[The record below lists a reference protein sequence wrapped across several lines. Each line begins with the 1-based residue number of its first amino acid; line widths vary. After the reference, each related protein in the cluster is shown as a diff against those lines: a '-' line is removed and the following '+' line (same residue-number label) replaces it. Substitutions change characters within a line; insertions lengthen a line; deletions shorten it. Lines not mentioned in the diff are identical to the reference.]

1 MFPSVNRQPASAM
14 WALLALISVLS
25 LAGCGKDSTAQA
37 PGGMPPPE
45 VVAAT
50 VTRADLPL
58 HIEYMAQTAGSREVQ
73 VRARVGGI
81 LLKRAY
87 EEGKRV
93 KEGDLMF
100 VIDPAP
106 FQAALT
112 QAKGALAQAEARLA
126 KARRDQERMAKLF
139 KEGVVSQKDR
149 DDSQTD
155 LQTSAA
161 EVDAAKGKVREAA
174 LNLEYTKV
182 TAPITGITS
191 KETRS
196 EGSLVVA
203 NSDTSLLTTMT
214 RLDPLYVNFSIP
226 GPEFSRMRKLRA
238 ENKIAFDNG
247 DFLVT
252 IALPDGG
259 QYSRS
264 GRINFTDTSVDTNT
278 GVVKLR
284 AEFANP
290 EAEVLPGQFVRVR
303 LNGARL
309 KDVIAIPQA
318 AVLQTQQGALVWVVG
333 QDNVVQPRPVA
344 LGELMGNSYLV
355 ESGLEAGERIITEGV
370 IKVRPGVQVAV
381 RGEATAAQGAAPAQ
395 AGAQGAK

>member
-1 MFPSVNRQPASAM
+1 MLSKLPLRPATAA
-14 WALLALISVLS
+14 WALLALFITAS
-25 LAGCGKDSTAQA
+25 LQGCGKDSPAQA

-45 VVAAT
+45 VVVTT
-50 VTRADLPL
+50 VARTDLPL
-58 HIEYMAQTAGSREVQ
+58 SFEYMGQTAGSREVQ

-81 LLKRAY
+81 LLRRAY

-93 KEGDLMF
+93 KEGELMF

-112 QAKGALAQAEARLA
+112 QAKGALAQSEAKLGKA
-126 KARRDQERMAKLF
+126 KRDQERMAKLF

-149 DDSQTD
+149 DDAQTD
-155 LQTSAA
+155 LQTSSA

-203 NSDTSLLTTMT
+203 NSETSLLTTMT

-226 GPEFSRMRKLRA
+226 GSEFDRMRKLRA
-238 ENKIAFDNG
+238 ENKIAFEQG
-247 DFLVT
+247 DWAVA
-252 IALPDGG
+252 ISLPGGG
-259 QYSRS
+259 QYSRA
-264 GRINFTDTSVDTNT
+264 GRINFTDTSVDTST
-278 GVVKLR
+278 GVVKVR

-303 LNGARL
+303 LNGAKL
-309 KDVIAIPQA
+309 KDVMTIPQGS
-318 AVLQTQQGALVWVVG
+318 VLQTQQGALVWVVG
-333 QDNVVQPRPVA
+333 ADSVVQPRPVT
-344 LGELMGNSYLV
+344 LGEQMGNAYLV
-355 ESGLEAGERIITEGV
+355 ESGLQPGERIITEGV
-370 IKVRPGVQVAV
+370 IKVRPGAPVAV
-381 RGEATAAQGAAPAQ
+381 RGDAPAQGAPAAQGA
-395 AGAQGAK
+395 K